1 MLASHLGSQSVGN
14 RGQRLRVVA
23 LRAKESE
30 AFRPALLLLCLA
42 AGLILLL
49 TCANIA
55 HLSIVRADSRRVE
68 LSVRRALGAGWGQIF
83 RLLLAETM
91 LLAFAGGTL
100 GVLLAKWALQGV
112 KSLQITAQLQL
123 DQIRLESEAL
133 LLTLMLCFLI
143 GVVLAVIPATRLREA
158 EILPNLRGATYR
170 AAGKLRL
177 GGQYRLSSEL
187 AAVQVAVAVVLT
199 NQCIRKTPGL

>member
-1 MLASHLGSQSVGN
+1 M
-14 RGQRLRVVA
+14 
-23 LRAKESE
+23 
-30 AFRPALLLLCLA
+30 
-42 AGLILLL
+42 
-49 TCANIA
+49 
-55 HLSIVRADSRRVE
+55 
-68 LSVRRALGAGWGQIF
+68 
-83 RLLLAETM
+83 LAETM